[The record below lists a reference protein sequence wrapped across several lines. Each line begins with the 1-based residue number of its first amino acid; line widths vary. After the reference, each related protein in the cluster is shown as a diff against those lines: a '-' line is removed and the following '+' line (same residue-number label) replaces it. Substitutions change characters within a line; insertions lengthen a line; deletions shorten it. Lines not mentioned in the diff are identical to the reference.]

1 MLLHLNQSHRI
12 VLHHDGFD
20 SHSINWLLNMNTDP
34 RTAPEHTPATK
45 SKPWLKTDFSF
56 FETITLRWA
65 DNDAYGH
72 INNAHYYSFF
82 DTAVDGF
89 LLHYALRALI
99 SGDYQTLVV
108 ASECRY
114 FSQVSAPGI
123 IRVGVRPGRLGRSST
138 VYEVA
143 VFTDD
148 SNDAAAQG
156 LFVHVCVDKHSQ
168 RPTDTPENFRRAL
181 QAHVAG
187 Q

>member
-1 MLLHLNQSHRI
+1 MSDIRPKTQNKPLLK
-12 VLHHDGFD
+12 
-20 SHSINWLLNMNTDP
+20 
-34 RTAPEHTPATK
+34 E
-45 SKPWLKTDFSF
+45 DFSF

-82 DTAVDGF
+82 DTAVDAF
-89 LLHYALRALI
+89 LMQHSLRQLI
-99 SGDYQTLVV
+99 TGQYQTLVV

-138 VYEVA
+138 TYEVA

-148 SNDAAAQG
+148 STEAAAQG

-168 RPTDTPENFRRAL
+168 RPTETPENFRTAL
-181 QAHVAG
+181 QALIAG